1 MRMAGRGNVEVRRSR
16 ATADDLD
23 TIMHQFDDSA
33 DRERMNG
40 TSAVNQAIRRLTD
53 ALDSLDVAMERRLE
67 DDRKRSTLVD
77 QVHAFSTDRAR
88 LATELDA
95 SQARSRTLETA
106 NREVVHR
113 LDVAM
118 DTIRAVIAAH
128 QPPLL

>member
-1 MRMAGRGNVEVRRSR
+1 
-16 ATADDLD
+16 
-23 TIMHQFDDSA
+23 MHQFDDSA
-33 DRERMNG
+33 DRERMND
-40 TSAVNQAIRRLTD
+40 SNAVNQAIRRLTD
-53 ALDSLDVAMERRLE
+53 ALDALDVAMERRLE
-67 DDRKRSTLVD
+67 DDRKRGTLVD

-118 DTIRAVIAAH
+118 DTIRAVIAVH